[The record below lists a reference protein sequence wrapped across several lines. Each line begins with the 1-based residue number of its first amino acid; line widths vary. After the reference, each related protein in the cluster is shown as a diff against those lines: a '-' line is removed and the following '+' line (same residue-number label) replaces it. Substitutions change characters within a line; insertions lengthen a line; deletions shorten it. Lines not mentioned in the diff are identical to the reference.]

1 MMFRNHLVVTTA
13 VAITVVKYAN
23 IALPLWLLLVAIY
36 VGSLLPDLDHP
47 SSTIGKRFLFISLPL
62 SGLFGHRQITHSLW
76 PFVITLWVFSY
87 EPSTMPL
94 ILALMIG
101 YASHLLADLVSDSG
115 VPLFWPFQM
124 RVGIKLCSSGSV
136 IEPIIAFGL
145 LGLSIIY

>member
-13 VAITVVKYAN
+13 VAITVVKHADF
-23 IALPLWLLLVAIY
+23 ALPLWLLLVAIY

-47 SSTIGKRFLFISLPL
+47 SSTIGRRFLFISLPL

-76 PFVITLWVFSY
+76 PFVIILWVFSY
-87 EPSTMPL
+87 EPSTMTL
-94 ILALMIG
+94 ILAFMIG

-115 VPLFWPFQM
+115 VPLFWPFQR

-136 IEPIIAFGL
+136 TEPIIAFGL